1 MTLATSVQKSI
12 LKKITKKTK
21 AIVIT
26 HLCGH
31 PCDMDEILKI
41 VKKYKLKLIEDCSHA
56 HGSKYKGKKVGNFG
70 DIGCFSLDNN
80 QTFSSWRGWSFG
92 NR

>member
-1 MTLATSVQKSI
+1 MSLGLKPVFADSDFDTGNISPKSI

-56 HGSKYKGKKVGNFG
+56 HGSKYKGKK
-70 DIGCFSLDNN
+70 
-80 QTFSSWRGWSFG
+80 SWKFW
-92 NR
+92 